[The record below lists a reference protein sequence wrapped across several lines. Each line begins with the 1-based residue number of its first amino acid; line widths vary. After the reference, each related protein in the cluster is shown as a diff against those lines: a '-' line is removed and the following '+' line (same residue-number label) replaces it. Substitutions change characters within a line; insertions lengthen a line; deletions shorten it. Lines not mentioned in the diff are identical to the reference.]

1 MIYAH
6 IIYAATHRCIIYAY
20 MKGRCV
26 CVLCYDIYSV
36 VRRWIV
42 THTKD
47 ERKTLRCLC
56 ERFAAVGATPE
67 F

>member
-1 MIYAH
+1 MHNICIYERE
-6 IIYAATHRCIIYAY
+6 I
-20 MKGRCV
+20 CV